1 MIERKIT
8 CILVGLMF
16 ITISLSV
23 SGSDKVT
30 LERSSSLF
38 NMNIAKENF
47 NLPSTNVLVRI
58 DTINGFPRLPRDI
71 EILGGKP
78 SSWIDIIIPQDRL
91 YELLER
97 GIDYSVIIWNVDSY
111 SQSFAYQYHTFDE
124 MEQMLCDIAED
135 YPDITSLNSI
145 GKSYEGRDIWCLE
158 ISDNPSVD
166 EGEPG
171 VFYMGLHL
179 AREWPTLEIC
189 LYIADNLT
197 SQYGTN
203 PDITD
208 AINNRRLWLVPC
220 VNPDGYHY
228 CHDLGND
235 WRKNRHYFPDFS
247 ITGTW
252 GVDLNRN
259 YGGSCNGDAWG
270 SWGSLGPGSAS
281 HVPSSEVYC
290 GPFALS
296 ELETQ
301 TIRDVFL
308 QNDICASITW
318 HTHGQLVMWPWGYSA
333 NEVTPDDEYMA
344 YVGTQIASRIANQ
357 NGIGN
362 YTPTQSSGLYPTTG
376 DTTDWAYGYGH
387 YVQGRPTFSYTIEAC
402 SSFHPMES
410 NLDQICR
417 ENFDG
422 ALYLLREAENIK
434 NNVTPRVIPPEI
446 DEIFPDSDGNY
457 TVSWVVKNIDAK
469 HDYFQLDEMTNLS
482 IVIDDVESGSDL
494 WLLDGFSI
502 VNSKFHSNSSSY
514 KSRKN
519 NTDISSMTSVYPIPI
534 EEKMK
539 LSFWCY
545 YNIEKNRDCAFVEV
559 SLNGRSYVLLD
570 TFTGSSNGWTYKE
583 YDLDDFVGDSV
594 FVRFR
599 HTTDY
604 NILEDGFY
612 VDDISPVADF
622 SSVNTLSSYI
632 DNNYFEINSKPKG
645 TYYYRLRGHNSE
657 HEWGDFSTLK
667 KINVAVENNE
677 PPKKPIINGPTS
689 GNINI
694 DYTYTA
700 STTDPNG
707 DKLYYLFDWDDG
719 KFSEWIGPYNSGET
733 AEVSHKWNKKGDYE
747 VRVKSKDV
755 CAVES
760 EWSDSLPISMPKI
773 KSFKMLNIELLL
785 KLVDRFPLFE
795 KMFTT
800 MFLVKYRTMSKE
812 LNLFSFSLHRTYA
825 K

>member
-8 CILVGLMF
+8 CILVLSML

-23 SGSDKVT
+23 SGNDKIT
-30 LERSSSLF
+30 LERPSNLANL
-38 NMNIAKENF
+38 NMVKENF
-47 NLPSTNVLVRI
+47 NSLSTNVLVRI
-58 DTINGFPRLPRDI
+58 DTTDGYPLLPKGI
-71 EILGGKP
+71 EVLGGKP
-78 SSWIDIIIPQDRL
+78 SRWIDVIIPQDRL
-91 YELLER
+91 YELSKR
-97 GIDYSVIIWNVDSY
+97 SIDYSVIIWDMDSY
-111 SQSFAYQYHTFDE
+111 SQSFADQYHTFDE
-124 MEQMLCDIAED
+124 MEQILQNIAED
-135 YPDITSLNSI
+135 YPDITSLYSI
-145 GKSYEGRDIWCLE
+145 GKSYEGRDVWCLE
-158 ISDNPSVD
+158 ISDNPGVD
-166 EGEPG
+166 EEEPG
-171 VFYMGLHL
+171 VFYMGLHH

-197 SQYGTN
+197 SQYGTD

-208 AINNRRLWLVPC
+208 VVDNRRLWLVPC

-247 ITGTW
+247 IRGTW

-259 YGGSCNGDAWG
+259 YGGSSNGDAWG

-281 HVPSSEVYC
+281 HVSSSEVYC

-308 QNDICASITW
+308 ENDICASISW
-318 HTHGQLVMWPWGYSA
+318 HTFAELVMWPWGYSTNA
-333 NEVTPDDEYMA
+333 KTPDDEYMA
-344 YVGTQIASRIANQ
+344 YVGTQIASRITNQ
-357 NGIGN
+357 DGSGN

-402 SSFHPMES
+402 SSFHPSES
-410 NLDQICR
+410 YLDQICR

-422 ALYLLREAENIK
+422 ALYLLQEAENIK

-446 DEIFPDSDGNY
+446 DEMFPDSDGNY
-457 TVSWVVKNIDAK
+457 TVSWVEKNLDAK
-469 HDYFQLDEMTNLS
+469 PDYFQLDELTDLS

-502 VNSKFHSNSSSY
+502 TDSKCHSDINSF

-519 NTDISSMTSVYPIPI
+519 NTDVSSMTSVYPMPI

-539 LSFWCY
+539 LSFWCWY
-545 YNIEKNRDCAFVEV
+545 DIEENQDCAFIEV
-559 SLNGRSYVLLD
+559 SLDGRSYALLD
-570 TFTGSSNGWTYKE
+570 TFTGSSNGWIYQE

-604 NILEDGFY
+604 NILGDGFY

-622 SSVNTLSSYI
+622 SSVNSPSSSI
-632 DNNYFEINSKPKG
+632 DDNYFEINSRSKG
-645 TYYYRLRGHNSE
+645 TYYYRVRGHNSE
-657 HEWGDFSTLK
+657 HGWGDFSTLK
-667 KINVAVENNE
+667 RINVAVENNE
-677 PPKKPIINGPTS
+677 PPNEPIINGPTS
-689 GNINI
+689 GNINVE
-694 DYTYTA
+694 YTYTA

-707 DKLYYLFDWDDG
+707 NQLYYLFDWGDG
-719 KFSEWIGPYNSGET
+719 KFSEWVGPYDSGET
-733 AEVSHKWNKKGDYE
+733 AEASHKWSKKGDYE
-747 VRVKSKDV
+747 IRVKSKDEY
-755 CAVES
+755 AAES
-760 EWSDSLPISMPKI
+760 EWSDSLPINMPKV
-773 KSFKMLNIELLL
+773 KSFKILNIDLLQ
-785 KLVDRFPLFE
+785 KLIDRFPLFE
-795 KMFTT
+795 RMFKP
-800 MFLVKYRTMSKE
+800 MFF
-812 LNLFSFSLHRTYA
+812 N
-825 K
+825 

>member
-8 CILVGLMF
+8 CILVLSML
-16 ITISLSV
+16 ITVSLSV
-23 SGSDKVT
+23 SGSDKAT
-30 LERSSSLF
+30 LERSSNLANL
-38 NMNIAKENF
+38 NMVKENF
-47 NLPSTNVLVRI
+47 NSLSTNVLVRI
-58 DTINGFPRLPRDI
+58 DTTDGYPLLPKGI

-78 SSWIDIIIPQDRL
+78 SRWIDVIIPQDRL
-91 YELLER
+91 YELSKR
-97 GIDYSVIIWNVDSY
+97 SIDYSVIIWDMDSY
-111 SQSFAYQYHTFDE
+111 SQSFADQYHTFDE
-124 MEQMLCDIAED
+124 MEQILQNIVED
-135 YPDITSLNSI
+135 YPDITSLYSI
-145 GKSYEGRDIWCLE
+145 GKSYEGRDVWCLE
-158 ISDNPSVD
+158 ISDNPGVD
-166 EGEPG
+166 EEEPG
-171 VFYMGLHL
+171 VFYMGLHH

-189 LYIADNLT
+189 LYIADDLT
-197 SQYGTN
+197 SQYGTD

-208 AINNRRLWLVPC
+208 VVYNRRLWLVPC

-247 ITGTW
+247 IRGTW

-259 YGGSCNGDAWG
+259 YGGSSNGDAWG

-308 QNDICASITW
+308 QNDICAAITW
-318 HTHGQLVMWPWGYSA
+318 HTYGQLVMWPWGYSTNA
-333 NEVTPDDEYMA
+333 KTPDDEYMA
-344 YVGTQIASRIANQ
+344 YVGTQIASRITNQ
-357 NGIGN
+357 DGSGN

-402 SSFHPMES
+402 SSFHPSES
-410 NLDQICR
+410 YLDQICR

-422 ALYLLREAENIK
+422 ALYLLQEAENIK

-446 DEIFPDSDGNY
+446 DEMFPDSDGNY
-457 TVSWVVKNIDAK
+457 TVSWVEKNLDAK
-469 HDYFQLDEMTNLS
+469 PDYFQLDELTDLS

-502 VNSKFHSNSSSY
+502 TESKCHSDSNSF

-519 NTDISSMTSVYPIPI
+519 NTDVSSMTSVYPMPI

-539 LSFWCY
+539 LSFWCWY
-545 YNIEKNRDCAFVEV
+545 DIEENQDCAFIEV
-559 SLNGRSYVLLD
+559 SLDGRSYALLD
-570 TFTGSSNGWTYKE
+570 TFTGSSNGWIYQE

-604 NILEDGFY
+604 NILGDGFY

-622 SSVNTLSSYI
+622 GSVNSPSSSI
-632 DNNYFEINSKPKG
+632 DDNYFEINSRPKG
-645 TYYYRLRGHNSE
+645 TYYYRVRGHNSE
-657 HEWGDFSTLK
+657 HGWGDFSTLK
-667 KINVAVENNE
+667 RINVAVENNE
-677 PPKKPIINGPTS
+677 PPNKPIINGPTS
-689 GNINI
+689 GNINVE
-694 DYTYTA
+694 YTYTA

-707 DKLYYLFDWDDG
+707 NQLYYLFDWGDG
-719 KFSEWIGPYNSGET
+719 KFSEWVGPYDSGET
-733 AEVSHKWNKKGDYE
+733 AEASHKWSKKGDYE
-747 VRVKSKDV
+747 IRVKSKDEY
-755 CAVES
+755 AAES
-760 EWSDSLPISMPKI
+760 EWSDSLPINMPKV
-773 KSFKMLNIELLL
+773 KSFKILNIDLLQ
-785 KLVDRFPLFE
+785 KLIDRFPLFE
-795 KMFTT
+795 RMFKP
-800 MFLVKYRTMSKE
+800 MFF
-812 LNLFSFSLHRTYA
+812 N
-825 K
+825 